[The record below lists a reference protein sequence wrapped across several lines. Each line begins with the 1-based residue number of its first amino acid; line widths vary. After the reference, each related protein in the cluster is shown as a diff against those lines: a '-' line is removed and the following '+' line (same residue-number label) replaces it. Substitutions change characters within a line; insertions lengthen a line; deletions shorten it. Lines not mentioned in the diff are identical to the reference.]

1 MGWVDQ
7 QGSKFF
13 RNCFPPASFQQYLT
27 RESFNTGSPSLWFS
41 KRLQLRDHRK
51 SGQGSFVSAK
61 YLSSDP
67 PVHCV
72 NHLSGLGQELLP
84 DPDAIQVF
92 AVTVSLSCSWAS
104 MLCTLLHIQAQ
115 MCKILAIYKVMQVY
129 YQDSDNSSSSLCVC
143 KIYSRFLWVLL
154 LLKKSVQKQRVY
166 WEKKLGKTPQRKMS
180 LGLH

>member
-27 RESFNTGSPSLWFS
+27 RQSFNTGSPSLWFS

-51 SGQGSFVSAK
+51 SGQGSFVSA
-61 YLSSDP
+61 LSSDP

-104 MLCTLLHIQAQ
+104 MLYTLLHIQAQ